1 VSLNSLFMQLRLVKP
16 VPLPTIQPLSSF
28 WEPETTAVETAFGGP
43 GSMTAGEK
51 YALDDM
57 FKYMRF
63 GFAGDVLTKS
73 VARAATAGGLY
84 FVFGTEARFMVN
96 LLKPG
101 TFNLTKNGNPTFTA
115 YTSVAAPTVSDFY
128 GTGIPF
134 NAVPQNDVSIICIPI
149 TNNAG
154 VGNGYDAGVISDA
167 SGSRLSIMVNNTGS
181 TMAGACMSSTNA
193 TILATTDFSGSVP
206 KGFSRTAG
214 ASYDVYNTGARAGA
228 VTNASIAATGV
239 LEITLLKAN
248 GSAVAS
254 QQAHI
259 MFAILPGLTQAEMA
273 QCIAAFRIFADRLR
287 WGMADIQP
295 AGFGDAAASFDA
307 VVFGTDLPGLQ
318 TAYTAA
324 EAGAS
329 VAIIGDFLTESDTQ
343 FGTPVGYADISST
356 VTPKTSGLFYEMCKD
371 MNARLGLTDS
381 DDQAGRSFDGRDWSI
396 QFCKMCDTSRTG
408 GNIPGRNIK
417 IYLSTGLRS
426 VQKNGVGRIIS
437 VTTND
442 GRVLSMKQWCENGY
456 DGDSIFLHGGLPYTS
471 GREADGTGFEV
482 YGFHIAQRGLPG
494 DNTTSNTYRISPRF
508 VDGDTGSALLPRIS
522 PAPTYT
528 EGQAY
533 PALQQNNFRLFAT
546 TSKPRR
552 APLTGGVTMAAPAG
566 YNAGDYEIVGRLY
579 TAYATIPHTATI
591 ADVYTT
597 TRAVNGVGSIFDL
610 NNAKGISSDFGGSGN
625 NYLNAGIS
633 TASRLAVI
641 KDMITW
647 QAGLHYWHATSG
659 DVRIPAALVT
669 SFLTTWGLETNN
681 GLGRVSW
688 KPLYW
693 PGIPYRREPIWQ
705 LNNSARPG
713 GYRQTVNDTDVA
725 NGTTPRSVN
734 TVAMIEY
741 DLDHHGESTIAY
753 DDGGGEAMWRQGGFS
768 VNDTVGLGP
777 NAFAPFPF
785 EGAVAVE
792 SDCPNFCTATC
803 VSVTKGVFGAYRME
817 RCMGSTAEVL
827 GYAMAMAGSGSIQ
840 TVDQAALRANVLAAP
855 RTVPLVLTQTN

>member
-16 VPLPTIQPLSSF
+16 VALPTIQPLSSF
-28 WEPETTAVETAFGGP
+28 WEPETTAVETAFGG
-43 GSMTAGEK
+43 SMAAGEK
-51 YALDDM
+51 YLIDDM

-73 VARAATAGGLY
+73 VARTNAGIWMVL
-84 FVFGTEARFMVN
+84 GTEARFMVN
-96 LLKPG
+96 LLHPG
-101 TFNLTKNGNPTFTA
+101 TRDLLKNGSPTFTA

-128 GTGIPF
+128 DTQIPI
-134 NAVPQNDVSIICIPI
+134 NGLPQNDVSIGCIPI

-154 VGNGYDAGVISDA
+154 VSNGYDMGAID
-167 SGSRLSIMVNNTGS
+167 SGGTTRCALMVNNASSTMTGS
-181 TMAGACMSSTNA
+181 LMSA
-193 TILATTDFSGSVP
+193 TVAAIGATTDYSGSVP
-206 KGFSRTAG
+206 KAFSRTGAAG
-214 ASYDVYNTGARAGA
+214 FDVYNTGAQAL
-228 VTNASIAATGV
+228 TQTTASIAGV
-239 LEITLLKAN
+239 NAVTLTLLKAN
-248 GSAVAS
+248 GLAVAS
-254 QQAHI
+254 QQSHAL
-259 MFAILPGLTQAEMA
+259 FFVLPGLTQAEMA
-273 QCIAAFRIFADRLR
+273 QCIAAFRIAVDGSR
-287 WGMADIQP
+287 WGIPDIQP
-295 AGFGDAAASFDA
+295 AGFGDAAASYD
-307 VVFGTDLPGLQ
+307 VVVHGTDLPGLQ
-318 TAYTAA
+318 AAYAAA

-329 VAIIGDFLTESDTQ
+329 VAIIGDYLTESVSQ
-343 FGTPVGYADISST
+343 FGTPVGYVDISGS
-356 VTPKTSGLFYEMCKD
+356 VTPKTSGLFCEMCKD
-371 MNARLGLTDS
+371 INARLGLADS
-381 DDQAGRSFDGRDWSI
+381 DDQTGRSFDGRNWSI
-396 QFCKMCDTSRTG
+396 QFRKMCDPARTG

-426 VQKNGVGRIIS
+426 IQKNGAGRIIS

-442 GRVLSMKQWCENGY
+442 GRVLSMNQWHEGGY

-494 DNTTSNTYRISPRF
+494 DDATSNTYRISPR
-508 VDGDTGSALLPRIS
+508 VIDGDTGSPLLPRIS
-522 PAPTYT
+522 AAPTYT

-533 PALQQNNFRLFAT
+533 PALQQNNSRLFAT
-546 TSKPRR
+546 SAKARR
-552 APLTGGVTMAAPAG
+552 APLTGGVTMAAPTG

-579 TAYATIPHTATI
+579 TAYAAIPHTATI
-591 ADVYTT
+591 ADIYTT
-597 TRAVNGVGSIFDL
+597 TRAVRATGTVFDL
-610 NNAKGISSDFGGSGN
+610 NNNKAISSDFGGSGN

-792 SDCPNFCTATC
+792 SDCPNFSTSTC

-817 RCMGSTAEVL
+817 RCMGSTAEVM

-840 TVDQAALRANVLAAP
+840 AVDQATLRANVLAAP
-855 RTVPLVLTQTN
+855 RAVPLVLTQTN